1 MRERRRFPRAK
12 VFKGAKVVCRGQMR
26 ANCVIRNLSAEGA
39 GLQLASTADL
49 PAVFDLCLDTGHRLR
64 ECRVVWRSASD
75 AGVAFA
81 PHLSS

>member
-39 GLQLASTADL
+39 GLQLASMA
-49 PAVFDLCLDTGHRLR
+49 GHRLR